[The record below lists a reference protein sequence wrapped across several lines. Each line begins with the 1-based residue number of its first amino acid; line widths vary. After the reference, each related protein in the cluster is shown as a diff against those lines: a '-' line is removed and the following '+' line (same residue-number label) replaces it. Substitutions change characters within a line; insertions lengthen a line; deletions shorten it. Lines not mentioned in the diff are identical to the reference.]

1 MYYFS
6 LTVFNY
12 IIKRQTNKN
21 KTVIIVIILSAT
33 DIYLKG
39 IYTVCYT
46 SSCHQCTNTELSF
59 YIYIVLFPF
68 VPFLLPNC
76 LSKRW
81 PLKHVK
87 AITFF
92 FFFLSWHQVSNI
104 CSDYNEKK
112 KNNKKINKHCS
123 PLVQQHTSTEVQYSR
138 T

>member
-6 LTVFNY
+6 LTAFNY

-33 DIYLKG
+33 DIYLN
-39 IYTVCYT
+39 CLL
-46 SSCHQCTNTELSF
+46 CFQLSPMHE
-59 YIYIVLFPF
+59 YWIVLLHLYCSLTF